1 MERLLEISPAIV
13 AIVIFLY
20 LKNDHNNRRAERH
33 NRLVDR
39 QEKLMSLIKEKTEK
53 NEQSTDNISSGKDND

>member
-20 LKNDHNNRRAERH
+20 LKNDHDNRRAERH

-39 QEKLMSLIKEKTEK
+39 QEKLMRLLKEKTEN
-53 NEQSTDNISSGKDND
+53 NEQNTDNISSWKDND

>member
-39 QEKLMSLIKEKTEK
+39 QEKLMSLLKEKTEK